1 MNLLQVEN
9 LYAGYGK
16 KQIVQDF
23 SLKIE
28 AGQIV
33 GILGPNG
40 CGKSTLIKAL
50 CKGIP
55 YSGNVIMDGHD
66 VRDISEKEL
75 AQICSYVPQRSGLS
89 IDISVKDAV
98 MMGFQPYLKL
108 LESPSKEMHDKARK
122 IIEKIGLKEQMADNY
137 MELSEGQKRLC
148 ILARSFV
155 ADSKLMLMDEP
166 DGALDFGVR
175 NHLLQMVS
183 QNVKNYQGGVLIT
196 LHDMNLALAY
206 CDSIY
211 LMKDGKL
218 VDVMNPKEDS
228 IKDMEE
234 KLTKLYGEIRLIEYE
249 ESQHNRK
256 HVIISLYH

>member
-23 SLKIE
+23 SLKIDE
-28 AGQIV
+28 GQIV

-55 YSGNVIMDGHD
+55 YKGKVIMAGHNTKD
-66 VRDISEKEL
+66 LSEKEL

-89 IDISVKDAV
+89 IDISVRDAV

-108 LESPSKEMHDKARK
+108 LESPSKEMRDKALK
-122 IIEKIGLKEQMADNY
+122 VIEQIGLKEQMLDNY
-137 MELSEGQKRLC
+137 MELSEGQKRMC

-155 ADSKLMLMDEP
+155 ADAKLMLMDEP

-175 NHLLQMVS
+175 NHLFELVS
-183 QNVKNYQGGVLIT
+183 RHVKSFQGGILIS
-196 LHDMNLALAY
+196 LHDINLALAY
-206 CDSIY
+206 CDLIY

-218 VDVMNPKEDS
+218 MGIMNPMEDPVGE
-228 IKDMEE
+228 MEE
-234 KLTKLYGEIRLIEYE
+234 KLSILYGNIHLIDCGEA
-249 ESQHNRK
+249 QKKRML
-256 HVIISLYH
+256 VRV